1 MNSSFRKLTSYETQ
15 SAQNS
20 AGIQTLLDV
29 CIDEMRAYYSIGSIR
44 LKEDLGAMMVRG
56 ADAVL
61 VG

>member
-1 MNSSFRKLTSYETQ
+1 MDGSFRKLTSYETQ

-44 LKEDLGAMMVRG
+44 LMEDTRG
-56 ADAVL
+56 DD
-61 VG
+61 GSWC